1 MQMTDKL
8 APEQHK
14 KVGDRTVTFLL
25 VEDDEI
31 DKMAIRRALTELKIT
46 NPVVYAD
53 DGAHALDILR
63 GIDRDAPLPKPY
75 IVISD
80 LNMPRM
86 DGFEFLKALRA
97 DATLRNTI
105 VFVLTTSTDQ
115 QDKMKAYEHNVAG
128 YISKSQPADSLVEAL
143 TMIDRYWRIVEL
155 PN

>member
-1 MQMTDKL
+1 MHMTDTL
-8 APEQHK
+8 EQEHYK

-25 VEDDEI
+25 VEDDEL
-31 DKMAIRRALTELKIT
+31 DKMAIRRALTELKIA

-53 DGAHALDILR
+53 DGAHALEILR
-63 GIDRDAPLPKPY
+63 GDDINAPLPKPY

-105 VFVLTTSTDQ
+105 VFILTTSTDQ
-115 QDKMKAYEHNVAG
+115 QDKMKAYEHNIAG
-128 YISKSQPADSLVEAL
+128 YISKSQPVDSLFEAL
-143 TMIDRYWRIVEL
+143 TMIDRFWRIVEL
-155 PN
+155 PS